1 MVDLQAQLALLRH
14 RMAKAARRADTQI
27 TKRTQF
33 RETICTHIE
42 LEGLQV
48 TTPHGRHLE
57 RTRLWE
63 HWRHHGSADVGALI
77 DLPHDLLVGISS
89 NEVPTAPPESWAFLD
104 TETTGL
110 AGGSGTCAFLIGI
123 GRITPAGFHVRQFF
137 MRDFDEE
144 RSQLHAATEALADAQ
159 VLVTYNGKSFDVPL
173 LETRYRMNRARPPFA
188 RLAHLDL
195 LHGARRLWRLRMDSC
210 RLVDL
215 ETQVLGH
222 ERYGD
227 VPGQMI
233 PQLYFDYL
241 RGRAPAPIEPV
252 FEHNALD
259 IVSLACL
266 TGVVPWAFRDPA
278 QAPLHHAAECVSLGR
293 WVRQAGRLEEALA
306 LFRRG
311 VNGNLADDLLFR
323 TLWDVAG
330 IEKKLGRH
338 DAALAIYSDLA
349 AARNPFRAAALV
361 ELAKHYEHRERNANM
376 AIEFTLEALHLEDTA
391 TLRRRLHRLQRRA
404 TASRPRAAAPARLFE
419 R

>member
-1 MVDLQAQLALLRH
+1 MVDLQAQLAQLRR
-14 RMAKAARRADTQI
+14 RMAGAAHRADIRI
-27 TKRTQF
+27 TKQTQF
-33 RETICTHIE
+33 RETSRPIIA
-42 LEGLQV
+42 LQGTEV
-48 TTPHGRHLE
+48 ATPHGCHLE
-57 RTRLWE
+57 RSRLWE
-63 HWRHHGSADVGALI
+63 HWRRHGSADIGELL
-77 DLPHDLLVGISS
+77 DLPHDLLVDISS
-89 NEVPTAPPESWAFLD
+89 REVPPAPPQTWAFLD

-123 GRITPAGFHVRQFF
+123 GRITPAGFHVPQFVI
-137 MRDFDEE
+137 RDSDEE
-144 RSQLHAATEALADAQ
+144 RSQLHAATEVVTDAKALS
-159 VLVTYNGKSFDVPL
+159 TNNGKSFDLPL

-215 ETQVLGH
+215 GTQVLGH
-222 ERYGD
+222 ERQSD
-227 VPGQMI
+227 IPGEMI
-233 PQLYFDYL
+233 PQVYFDYL
-241 RGRAPAPIEPV
+241 RGLGPAPIEPV

-259 IVSLACL
+259 ILSLACL
-266 TGVVPWAFRDPA
+266 TGVVPWAFRDPS

-323 TLWDVAG
+323 TLWDAAG

-349 AARNPFRAAALV
+349 AARNPFRAAALI
-361 ELAKHYEHRERNANM
+361 ELAKHYEHRERNAGM
-376 AIEFTLEALHLEDTA
+376 AIEFTLEALLLEDTA
-391 TLRRRLHRLQRRA
+391 VLRRRLQRLQRRA
-404 TASRPRAAAPARLFE
+404 TASRPRAAKPAQLF
-419 R
+419 